1 MKLLCRK
8 AFRFLMVTALLGTC
22 MTGSCALDPEL
33 LSQFMESLQGLENV
47 EFNVQVGG
55 GPEQINAGGPPSFV
69 TGPGSGA

>member
-1 MKLLCRK
+1 MKSLYRRM
-8 AFRFLMVTALLGTC
+8 AQFLAMTGLIGVCL
-22 MTGSCALDPEL
+22 TGSCVLDPEL

-69 TGPGSGA
+69 TGPGSGS